1 MYSGTTVGKRSGN
14 FVGVHQRIDRIARR
28 QLGTLLSDSQT
39 FPSSR
44 DILHF
49 EGNNGPDGVKRK
61 SPSVDEPWHYID
73 PRKPLDVSL
82 VEMIRDHI
90 TNLSRALSQNNE
102 QRAAFEAAWLSHA
115 IVDGLTPA
123 HHFPLADKIE
133 DLFGMAHHERL
144 TVRQKNIIKGTGRR
158 DTLSKNWEYWGSGG
172 IFTSHFLFEF
182 GVSATMVG
190 RQYNMTVTNDDLVDL
205 QLRGYEAL
213 FKEAIE
219 EVVAMD
225 LYEVFRA
232 QGWNWRVARTV
243 HGKLVPLLIK
253 MVVLGWYAAVELE
266 EGRS

>member
-14 FVGVHQRIDRIARR
+14 FVGVHQRIDRIARQ
-28 QLGTLLSDSQT
+28 QLGALLSDTQT
-39 FPSSR
+39 FPAAK

-73 PRKPLDVSL
+73 PKKPLDASL
-82 VEMIRDHI
+82 VDMIHDHRI
-90 TNLSRALSQNNE
+90 NLSKALKQNNQ

-115 IVDGLTPA
+115 VVDGLTPA

-133 DLFGMAHHERL
+133 ELFGMAHHERL
-144 TVRQKNIIKGTGRR
+144 TVRQKNIIKGVGRR
-158 DTLSKNWEYWGSGG
+158 DTFSKNWEYWGGGG

-190 RQYNMTVTNDDLVDL
+190 RRYDTTITNDDLVDL
-205 QLRGYEAL
+205 QLRGYETL

-219 EVVAMD
+219 KVVAMN
-225 LYEVFRA
+225 LYDIFRA

-243 HGKLVPLLIK
+243 HRKLVPLLIK
-253 MVVLGWYAAVELE
+253 MVVLGWYAAAQQK
-266 EGRS
+266 EGQR